1 MSNLPSEFFV
11 MWLQGRQSWFVID
24 SLGTILSTDKG
35 SVGGAVGEAMDKLG
49 CGEADYEVSVDQG
62 DFYRYELDQ

>member
-1 MSNLPSEFFV
+1 MNRLPSEFFAI
-11 MWLQGRQSWFVID
+11 WLQGRQSWLVID
-24 SLGTILSTDKG
+24 SLGTILSAGRG
-35 SVGGAVGEAMDKLG
+35 SVGHAVSDAMKQLG